1 MVDAETEADA
11 AAETKRKETREAL
24 VEEDGAM
31 VEAEVTA
38 GEQAEEATTT
48 TTMQKEAMVT
58 SMEVEAAGG
67 TRFKC

>member
-1 MVDAETEADA
+1 MMKRIRKTTRNKTMVDAETEADA

-38 GEQAEEATTT
+38 GE
-48 TTMQKEAMVT
+48 
-58 SMEVEAAGG
+58 
-67 TRFKC
+67 